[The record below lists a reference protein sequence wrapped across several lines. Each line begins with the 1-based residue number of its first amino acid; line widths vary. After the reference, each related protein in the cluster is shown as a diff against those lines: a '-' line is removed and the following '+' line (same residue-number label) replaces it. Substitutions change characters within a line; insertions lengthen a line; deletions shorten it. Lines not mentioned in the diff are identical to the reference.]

1 MIRYTSEGIVFKIAT
16 FLYFYGVQMNKCYT
30 GSDESRIVARINVVC
45 FPLKNCSS
53 RPVLMIVSFFNLFPS
68 LFLFA

>member
-1 MIRYTSEGIVFKIAT
+1 MIRYTSEGIVFKIAS
-16 FLYFYGVQMNKCYT
+16 FLYFYGVQMNKFYT
-30 GSDESRIVARINVVC
+30 GSDQSRRVARINVVC

-53 RPVLMIVSFFNLFPS
+53 RPVLMIVPFLNLFPS